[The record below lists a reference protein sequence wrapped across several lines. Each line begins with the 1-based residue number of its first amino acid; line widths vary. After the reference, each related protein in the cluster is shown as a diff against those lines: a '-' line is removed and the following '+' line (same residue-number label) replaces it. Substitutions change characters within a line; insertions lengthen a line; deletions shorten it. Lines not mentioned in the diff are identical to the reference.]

1 MPSGFNVLVV
11 DDDRD
16 ILHAARL
23 ALSPLATVHLSP
35 SLEAMETQLEQD
47 PFDAVLLDMNFA
59 EHRDGREGLDGLARI
74 RHLDASLSVVLMTA
88 YAGVTLAVESLK
100 RGAVDFVMKPWR
112 NDRLAEA
119 VECAAVLT
127 QRRRHEEALPL
138 DAVERQA
145 IERALQRHHG
155 NISLAAAALG
165 LSRAALYRRKDR
177 YDL

>member
-1 MPSGFNVLVV
+1 MSPGFNVLVV

-23 ALSPLATVHLSP
+23 ALSSIATVHTSQ
-35 SLEAMETQLEQD
+35 SLDAMGLKMEQD
-47 PFDAVLLDMNFA
+47 SFDAVLLDMNFA
-59 EHRDGREGLDGLARI
+59 EHRDGREGLDGLARVQ
-74 RHLDASLSVVLMTA
+74 HLDASLSVVLMTA

-119 VECAAVLT
+119 IHSAAALT
-127 QRRRHEEALPL
+127 QRRRHDEALPL
-138 DAVERQA
+138 DAVERLT
-145 IERALQRHHG
+145 IERALQRHQG

-165 LSRAALYRRKDR
+165 LSRAALYRRKAR